1 MIELQILFFRI
12 EELSQLNYSLDVELQ
27 KERESRENM
36 QAKLRLHGGTPKR
49 SPQVLPRSSED
60 RDS

>member
-1 MIELQILFFRI
+1 M
-12 EELSQLNYSLDVELQ
+12 STLNYSLDVGLQ

-36 QAKLRLHGGTPKR
+36 QAKLR
-49 SPQVLPRSSED
+49 SPHVMPRSSED